1 LILNQPKAGSA
12 VIILSGRSS
21 HERFQALVNPDG
33 SFQFSGPY
41 MPPDTYQVA
50 IFYRPGSVLASIAA
64 TGAKVDGRTIEVAPG
79 ADVQLTVVMSRG
91 ASRIDGTVLREG
103 KPVAGAMIVLLPHD
117 WLNNQSLIRR
127 DQSDSDGTFTLP
139 QIPPGRY
146 TALALQNGWDIDWQN
161 AAVLKP
167 YLPHAQIVLV
177 SPDQRYEMKI
187 NTQ

>member
-1 LILNQPKAGSA
+1 
-12 VIILSGRSS
+12 
-21 HERFQALVNPDG
+21 
-33 SFQFSGPY
+33 
-41 MPPDTYQVA
+41 
-50 IFYRPGSVLASIAA
+50 
-64 TGAKVDGRTIEVAPG
+64 
-79 ADVQLTVVMSRG
+79 
-91 ASRIDGTVLREG
+91 
-103 KPVAGAMIVLLPHD
+103 LLPHD